1 MVLKTSYTTRM
12 STANFD
18 LFSWQFLLLV
28 LILCDV
34 IQTLHNIMFS
44 NRMYPMSVGK
54 SQESMK
60 NMSCVIP
67 ILLWYDFYMLILSC
81 LFFFWRKSGSK
92 FPNDMNDQIEIIP
105 WKLPHKFL
113 AQIGNSG
120 QRAAFRKCHCY
131 IPPSVLM
138 LFKWWAIVRGIN
150 YFFDPG
156 CVVVEITIIRD
167 TSPPPKQILSGHVG
181 VVWNYSGQCFIHVVT
196 DSFSCCLTKVLME
209 SDIFNIVP

>member
-1 MVLKTSYTTRM
+1 MWYRHYI
-12 STANFD
+12 
-18 LFSWQFLLLV
+18 
-28 LILCDV
+28 ILCFLTECTQWV
-34 IQTLHNIMFS
+34 LANH
-44 NRMYPMSVGK
+44 
-54 SQESMK
+54 K
-60 NMSCVIP
+60 NQWKIWAV
-67 ILLWYDFYMLILSC
+67 WYLSC
-81 LFFFWRKSGSK
+81 SGMTFTCLFCNVFFFFWRKSGSK